1 MSNIAKA
8 NHEIL
13 LTWREA
19 TGVVLHPPKKMKL
32 GETVHYHSKRGEV
45 EIYFRDN
52 GSPFLNH
59 NGSKKKEVD
68 GNDPPLELKV
78 SGSFK
83 ARCYITTPK
92 GVKLEYLKGIL
103 PRGIS
108 PGGGDMIVRGH

>member
-8 NHEIL
+8 DHEIL
-13 LTWREA
+13 LTWRKE
-19 TGVVLHPPKKMKL
+19 TGVVLHPPKRMKL

-45 EIYFRDN
+45 EIYFRR
-52 GSPFLNH
+52 SPFLNH

-78 SGSFK
+78 SGKFR

-92 GVKLEYLKGIL
+92 GVKLEHLKGKLL
-103 PRGIS
+103 PHDI
-108 PGGGDMIVRGH
+108 PFGGGDMIVK